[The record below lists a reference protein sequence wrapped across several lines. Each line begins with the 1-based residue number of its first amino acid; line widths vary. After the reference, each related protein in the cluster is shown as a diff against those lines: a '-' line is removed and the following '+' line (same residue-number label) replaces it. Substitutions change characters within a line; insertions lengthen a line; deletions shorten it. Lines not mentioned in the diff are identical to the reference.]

1 MGAGILNR
9 EKMEQ
14 LSFFKESGQ
23 SAGLPAEVL
32 EYLPNIIDDEL
43 GNQLMERFIAETPWT
58 QKIVTMYD
66 KQVITPRLSAWY
78 ADAETYDYTS
88 IRKSSP
94 NLWTPELLMIKGI
107 VEPIAGVTFN
117 SVLLNY
123 YRDGN
128 DSVAWHSDNEK
139 ALGSHPT
146 IASVTFGQVRS
157 FDIRNKADHSEKYSV
172 RLEHGSLLLMKGDLQ
187 AKWDHRIAKSTR
199 AMKPRLNLTFRVV
212 I

>member
-1 MGAGILNR
+1 
-9 EKMEQ
+9 MEQ
-14 LSFFKESGQ
+14 LAFFPQCGQ
-23 SAGLPAEVL
+23 TKGLPTDVL
-32 EYLPNIIDDEL
+32 EYIPNLFEASL
-43 GNQLMERFIAETPWT
+43 GAGLMEKFIKETPWT
-58 QKIVTMYD
+58 QKIVNMYD
-66 KQVITPRLSAWY
+66 RQVITPRLSAWF
-78 ADAETYDYTS
+78 ADAQTYDYTS
-88 IRKSSP
+88 IRKSAP
-94 NLWTPELLMIKGI
+94 NLWTPELLMIKSVI
-107 VEPIAGVTFN
+107 EPIAGVRFN

-139 ALGSHPT
+139 ALGTHPT

-187 AKWDHRIAKSTR
+187 SKWDHRIAKSNR
-199 AMKPRLNLTFRVV
+199 PMKARLNLTFRVV

>member
-1 MGAGILNR
+1 MMI
-9 EKMEQ
+9 EQ
-14 LSFFKESGQ
+14 LSFFREAGQ
-23 SAGLPAEVL
+23 SAGLPTEVL
-32 EYLPNIIDDEL
+32 EYLPNIFDEEL
-43 GNQLMERFIAETPWT
+43 GSQLMERFIKETPWT
-58 QKIVTMYD
+58 QKVVSMYD

-88 IRKSSP
+88 LRKSAP
-94 NLWTPELLMIKGI
+94 NIWTPELLMIKAT

-128 DSVAWHSDNEK
+128 DSVAWHSDNER

-157 FDIRNKADHSEKYSV
+157 FDIRNKSDHGEKYSV

-199 AMKPRLNLTFRVV
+199 TMKPRLNLTFRVV

>member
-1 MGAGILNR
+1 MVAGILNR
-9 EKMEQ
+9 KKMEQ
-14 LSFFKESGQ
+14 LSFFKECGQ
-23 SAGLPAEVL
+23 SAGLPSEVL
-32 EYLPNIIDDEL
+32 EYLPNIFEEEL
-43 GNQLMERFIAETPWT
+43 GKQLMERFIAETPWT
-58 QKIVTMYD
+58 QKTVTMYD

-88 IRKSSP
+88 IRKSAP
-94 NLWTPELLMIKGI
+94 NRWTPELLMIKGI

-172 RLEHGSLLLMKGDLQ
+172 RLEHGSLLQMKGDLQ

-199 AMKPRLNLTFRVV
+199 PMKPRLNLTFRVV